1 MKQDPQPTKK
11 KRDAERDLV
20 DRLLED
26 NIKEEK
32 RKQKAKHNARNNEG
46 QQADSMNV
54 IEEFKMLSK
63 GRDIDFE
70 VDQQANEKYAYSKM
84 LTKK

>member
-1 MKQDPQPTKK
+1 M
-11 KRDAERDLV
+11 

-32 RKQKAKHNARNNEG
+32 RKQKAKKNARNNEG
-46 QQADSMNV
+46 RQADSMNV
-54 IEEFKMLSK
+54 IEEFKMLDK
-63 GRDIDFE
+63 GRDIDLE
-70 VDQQANEKYAYSKM
+70 VDQQANEKYIYSKM

>member
-1 MKQDPQPTKK
+1 M
-11 KRDAERDLV
+11 

-32 RKQKAKHNARNNEG
+32 RKQKAKKNAGNNEG
-46 QQADSMNV
+46 RQADSMNV
-54 IEEFKMLSK
+54 IEEFKMLDK
-63 GRDIDFE
+63 GRDIDLE
-70 VDQQANEKYAYSKM
+70 VDQQANEKYIYSKM